1 MSRSEKKGSQG
12 AGKKDGVDYEVGYK
26 RPPAATRFRLG
37 GIGNPK
43 GRPKKKKTVGQ
54 MIEEALMTR
63 VRFEENGRWKTMTA
77 QEIIIRNLV
86 RAAARGDTRAIHT
99 LFALQQRYQDS
110 PETTLN
116 LAELE
121 KEDRKILEEYL
132 AKLSTNGTDVASN
145 SSTNETNQNTDESK
159 ATDGKPND
167 KPEGSD
173 GDAS

>member
-1 MSRSEKKGSQG
+1 MRRSRSPKRPR
-12 AGKKDGVDYEVGYK
+12 AGKDYEVGYG
-26 RPPAATRFRLG
+26 RPPTATRFRAG

-54 MIEEALMTR
+54 VIEEALMTR
-63 VRFEENGRWKTMTA
+63 VRVEENGQSKTMTA

-86 RAAARGDTRAIHT
+86 RAAARGDTRAIST
-99 LFALQQRYQDS
+99 LFALQQRYSDS

-116 LAELE
+116 PAELE
-121 KEDRKILEEYL
+121 SEDRKILEEYL
-132 AKLSTNGTDVASN
+132 AMLPTNGTDVASN
-145 SSTNETNQNTDESK
+145 SSTDKTNQNTN
-159 ATDGKPND
+159 DGEPIA